1 MKASI
6 PSVSKQNQGLNGHF
20 DPQTEHNVM
29 ILAPNCS
36 RFSLLPVTS
45 SHSQRGRDKNS
56 AKTLTASNLNSKTS
70 ITSSTAT
77 RKRSKS
83 PVARAANSF
92 FEAMSNSWFGTKW
105 FFCACDF
112 FLWFIYFEMICCIHK
127 YWKSVQLY
135 FKSKL
140 EDLFLT
146 NLKCSGYFLKEI

>member
-6 PSVSKQNQGLNGHF
+6 PPVIKQSQASLNGHF
-20 DPQTEHNVM
+20 DHQNEHNVM

-45 SHSQRGRDKNS
+45 SHSQRGRDKSS

-70 ITSSTAT
+70 VTSMKE

-92 FEAMSNSWFGTKW
+92 FEAMSNSWFGTK
-105 FFCACDF
+105 
-112 FLWFIYFEMICCIHK
+112 
-127 YWKSVQLY
+127 
-135 FKSKL
+135 
-140 EDLFLT
+140 
-146 NLKCSGYFLKEI
+146 

>member
-6 PSVSKQNQGLNGHF
+6 PSVTKQTPSLNGHT
-20 DPQTEHNVM
+20 DHQNEHNVM

-56 AKTLTASNLNSKTS
+56 AKTLTASNLHSKTS
-70 ITSSTAT
+70 VISSSKE

-92 FEAMSNSWFGTKW
+92 FEAMSNSWFGTK
-105 FFCACDF
+105 
-112 FLWFIYFEMICCIHK
+112 
-127 YWKSVQLY
+127 
-135 FKSKL
+135 
-140 EDLFLT
+140 
-146 NLKCSGYFLKEI
+146 

>member
-1 MKASI
+1 MIPNDRFSLLSSMKASI

-20 DPQTEHNVM
+20 DHQSEHNVM

-45 SHSQRGRDKNS
+45 SHSQRGRDKTS
-56 AKTLTASNLNSKTS
+56 AKTLTASNLHSSKTS

-92 FEAMSNSWFGTKW
+92 FEAMSNSWFGTK
-105 FFCACDF
+105 
-112 FLWFIYFEMICCIHK
+112 
-127 YWKSVQLY
+127 
-135 FKSKL
+135 
-140 EDLFLT
+140 
-146 NLKCSGYFLKEI
+146 